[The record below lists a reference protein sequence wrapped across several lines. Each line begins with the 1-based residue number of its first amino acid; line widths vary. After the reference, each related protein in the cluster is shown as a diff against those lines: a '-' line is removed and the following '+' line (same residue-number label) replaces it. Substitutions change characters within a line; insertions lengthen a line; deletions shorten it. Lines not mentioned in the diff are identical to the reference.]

1 MYARVITVQVQP
13 GRLDDLLQVLQEQVI
28 PAAQHQPG
36 FRALFRLTDQRTGKG
51 MTVSLWESE
60 ADLIASETSGYL
72 QEMRAITA
80 PFYVMPPFREVYEVS
95 LQTFVEPEAPE
106 P

>member
-1 MYARVITVQVQP
+1 MRAIS
-13 GRLDDLLQVLQEQVI
+13 GRKR
-28 PAAQHQPG
+28 AFGAG
-36 FRALFRLTDQRTGKG
+36 F
-51 MTVSLWESE
+51 SLWESE
-60 ADLIASETSGYL
+60 SDLIASETSGYL